1 VIHQLSN
8 KLETDQNSLIELKLS
23 NLNEGLNVTDLFFI
37 KKNNNKIEWVVNR
50 ICDHDAG
57 KLLLT
62 KDKKAKCP
70 LHGWVLNL
78 SSLKYENVLLKKKK
92 LNFYVKKNILFIE
105 TKEKRFNQIDNNKNN
120 SNEKITMRYLS
131 HATILLSYKN
141 INLITDPWLFG
152 SAFNTGW
159 WLKRE
164 PTKDIE
170 EIISK
175 VNYIY
180 ISHNHPDHLHIR
192 TLNKFSKDTIIITPN
207 FKSSSSY
214 KILNRLGFKNIKE
227 CDFKKYFYINDE
239 NFLFSVLKSG
249 DFREDS
255 GLYIQVENT
264 KILFNVD
271 SNNLNSGVLPEQVD
285 FAFSSFAS
293 GASGFPLCYK
303 NYSKNEKRR
312 ILKKHK
318 EVKLLSVLNLVKKTN
333 PKVFLP
339 YAGHFKEFASR
350 DKIIL
355 KNNQKNNYDDV
366 KNFFNKHKIKSKI
379 IDLEKNDNLIFKD
392 KKLKVENL
400 YIGNKI
406 KKEKIDEEVILFK
419 KLNDTKNYIKLIRDY
434 FLKSDFNANLVLF
447 LNISNDNFKQIENS
461 FFIDFSEKKIKFKK
475 IDLKKVDQIK
485 QNLKP
490 SLRYIQI
497 TARKDSLIY
506 TINNKLPF
514 EDLLIGFQVQVF
526 RKPNLYNTDFWHHF
540 TNVYIDG
547 SYFKYD
553 KLCGSCEA
561 LNQQLY

>member
-1 VIHQLSN
+1 MIHQFSN
-8 KLETDQNSLIELKLS
+8 KFEIDQESLIKLELSSLD
-23 NLNEGLNVTDLFFI
+23 EGLNVTDLFFI
-37 KKNNNKIEWVVNR
+37 KKKNNQIEWVVNR
-50 ICDHDAG
+50 ICDHNSG

-62 KDKKAKCP
+62 KDNKAKCP

-78 SSLKYENVLLKKKK
+78 TSLNYENIFLKKKK
-92 LNFYVKKNILFIE
+92 LNFYVKNNILFIE
-105 TKEKRFNQIDNNKNN
+105 TREKRFNEINNNRNN

-164 PTKDIE
+164 PTRNIE

-180 ISHNHPDHLHIR
+180 ISHNHPDHLHIQ
-192 TLNKFSKDTIIITPN
+192 TLNKFSKDTIIITPK
-207 FKSSSSY
+207 FKSGSTY
-214 KILNRLGFKNIKE
+214 KILNRLGFKYIKE

-255 GLYIQVENT
+255 GLYIQAENT

-271 SNNLNSGVLPEQVD
+271 SNNLNSGVLPENID
-285 FAFSSFAS
+285 FAFSSFAG
-293 GASGFPLCYK
+293 GASGFPLCFK
-303 NYSKNEKRR
+303 NYSEIEKKR

-318 EVKLLSVLNLVKKTN
+318 ELMLLRALNLVKKTN

-339 YAGHFKEFASR
+339 YAGHFKEFAAR

-355 KNNQKNNYDDV
+355 KNNQKNNFDDV

-379 IDLEKNDNLIFKD
+379 IDLEKNDNLIFEN
-392 KKLKVENL
+392 KKLKITNL
-400 YIGNKI
+400 YIESKI
-406 KKEKIDEEVILFK
+406 KKEKVEEEIFLFK
-419 KLNDTKNYIKLIRDY
+419 KLNSPKNYIKLISNY
-434 FLKSDFNANLVLF
+434 FLKSDFNANLILVLK
-447 LNISNDNFKQIENS
+447 LSDDNFKQIENS
-461 FFIDFSEKKIKFKK
+461 FFINFSGKKIIFET
-475 IDLKKVDQIK
+475 IDLKKIDHIK
-485 QNLKP
+485 KHLKAN
-490 SLRYIQI
+490 LRYLEI

-514 EDLLIGFQVQVF
+514 EDLLIGFQIQVL

-547 SYFKYD
+547 SHFKYD